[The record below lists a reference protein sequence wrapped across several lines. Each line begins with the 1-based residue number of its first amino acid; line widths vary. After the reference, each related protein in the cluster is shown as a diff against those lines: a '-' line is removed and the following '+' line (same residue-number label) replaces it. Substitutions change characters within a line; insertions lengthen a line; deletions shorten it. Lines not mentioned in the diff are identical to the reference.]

1 MGLLPI
7 AANAYDAQIDGI
19 YYTFNGDEA
28 EVTCLDLDRSYNVN
42 AYSGAIVVPESVNYD
57 GKDYRVTSIGEGAF
71 DNCKNLT
78 SVILPKGVESI
89 GNYSFGGC
97 KSLTAVALP
106 EGVKSIGTG
115 AFSGC
120 TSLESVTLPS
130 SLTSIG
136 EIAFRRCTC
145 LISITIPDG
154 VKDISYGTFASCSN
168 MTDIIFSEGVTSIGE
183 GAFQGCSKLT
193 SISIPNSAT
202 YIGEYAF
209 WNCSSLLSII
219 FGKNMTKIDEYA
231 FKNDHL
237 LTDIYC
243 LAEEVPEATN
253 AFSAWSYRPMESTT
267 LHVPASSID
276 SYKTTE
282 PWNCFGNIVALPAVA
297 NEYIDPQTN
306 VVYTYEPGQG
316 TASVKAGY
324 EEAQSTGFG
333 EGEVFFY
340 SGSPDAEGDIVI
352 LDRFSVGTEEYVV
365 TRIGEGAFR
374 ENSKIKSVSIPETV
388 TDIGKLAFCWC
399 DSLTSV
405 QLPSGLTKIAP
416 WLFCCCNQLMSVTI
430 PSSVSTIGER
440 AFADCGSL
448 ANITLP
454 ESLTSIGYG
463 VFSNCYFVEDSFINK
478 STLTSSNKWG
488 ATLCDMETSEGLMLK
503 DNGVVFC
510 RPWTWINSV
519 TIPNGV
525 TSIEK
530 KAFMDRSGLTS
541 VTIPYSVTSIGED
554 AFLRCFG
561 LSSVTIPSSVTKIGN
576 SAFCL
581 CYGLTSVTIGSGMA
595 SIGAGAFY
603 ECRNLRNVC
612 CYAEDVPDTGINTF
626 EGLPIASATLHVPA
640 GSVEKYKATAPW
652 NEFGNIVEDLH
663 QPLPFLE
670 DNPIWVYKY
679 ERLAHWY
686 SGRFIDK
693 GNRSFAYYFLGG
705 KKEIEGKVYTM
716 MGEIIN
722 YGDNKLAVSRWL
734 PVREEN
740 GVVYAFTDS
749 LPGLIEHDYLEVPY
763 LQVGREC
770 VLYNF
775 CSEIGETLFP
785 QKNYTAVMSYDTYQ
799 LMDGTA
805 CRVLKTKNEDFCLYE
820 KLGYLNGG
828 AAYGVMDPP
837 FEIIDQTGGDV
848 FEERLNAYFGNDMM
862 LYKAPDAQEGLCVND
877 TCSTRDDAEAYVR
890 SYKPDP
896 RQEEVFA
903 FIRRLQKA
911 SEVEPVTFTAGQM
924 ATIILPTE
932 PDAGKGKYYRLDR
945 VEAEQ
950 IVFEQ
955 ELQPRAHVPY
965 IIVPF
970 EDFSIDPGQ
979 LELEGL
985 KPDTVSVD
993 GISFIGTFRRD
1004 EIDSKDGLHVEIIDA
1019 TSDCS
1024 PLPAEGQGERLA
1036 FVGTL
1041 RAYLTWHDPYNPGGS
1056 KGPEEEMKIVLHD
1069 HGTGSLSPG
1078 PSPEGEGRKD
1088 AAIYDLSGKMVN
1100 GKWLNGKS
1108 PKGIYIKD
1116 RKKWVL
1122 QH

>member
-89 GNYSFGGC
+89 GNYSFSVC

-115 AFSGC
+115 AFEGC

-136 EIAFRRCTC
+136 EIAFRHCTC

-202 YIGEYAF
+202 YIGKYAF
-209 WNCSSLLSII
+209 LNCSSLLSII

-365 TRIGEGAFR
+365 TRIGEGAFQ

-416 WLFCCCNQLMSVTI
+416 GLFCCCNQLMSVTI

-463 VFSNCYFVEDSFINK
+463 VFSNCYFVADSFINK

-640 GSVEKYKATAPW
+640 GSVDSYKAVSTW
-652 NEFGNIVEDLH
+652 NEFGNIVAIEKIAQEYFPEGTKWTEIRLDTL
-663 QPLPFLE
+663 
-670 DNPIWVYKY
+670 KY
-679 ERLAHWY
+679 DSWY
-686 SGRFIDK
+686 SKIGDEWVPNF
-693 GNRSFAYYFLGG
+693 
-705 KKEIEGKVYTM
+705 ETIEYRVQGIYSNFSETFGDNSLKCVYTNCS
-716 MGEIIN
+716 E
-722 YGDNKLAVSRWL
+722 W
-734 PVREEN
+734 
-740 GVVYAFTDS
+740 TDS
-749 LPGLIEHDYLEVPY
+749 LSLLIIEGEINEYLNYGRRVMATVPIY
-763 LQVGREC
+763 FDTWDVPSPAMAYNFDWRVGMPISFIDILSTTYDHNSETAVFGIIEEINEGNFGGVRPLNYTDVNGVRIIQGIGVTTWNDGEC
-770 VLYNF
+770 IFGPVRPYDAMAFHQGIVYPERHYRSMLVHFERDGEVLYDVWP
-775 CSEIGETLFP
+775 EKE
-785 QKNYTAVMSYDTYQ
+785 AVT
-799 LMDGTA
+799 
-805 CRVLKTKNEDFCLYE
+805 ED
-820 KLGYLNGG
+820 
-828 AAYGVMDPP
+828 
-837 FEIIDQTGGDV
+837 
-848 FEERLNAYFGNDMM
+848 
-862 LYKAPDAQEGLCVND
+862 
-877 TCSTRDDAEAYVR
+877 
-890 SYKPDP
+890 
-896 RQEEVFA
+896 
-903 FIRRLQKA
+903 
-911 SEVEPVTFTAGQM
+911 PVIFTEGQM

-945 VEAEQ
+945 VDGSE

-985 KPDTVSVD
+985 KPDTVSVN

-1004 EIDSKDGLHVEIIDA
+1004 EIDSKDGLQVEIIDA

-1024 PLPAEGQGERLA
+1024 ALPAEGQGERLA

-1041 RAYLTWHDPYNPGGS
+1041 RAYLTWDDPYGPGAT

-1069 HGTGSLSPG
+1069 RGTGSLSPA

-1100 GKWLNGKS
+1100 GKRLNGKS

>member
-1 MGLLPI
+1 MNNIL
-7 AANAYDAQIDGI
+7 
-19 YYTFNGDEA
+19 
-28 EVTCLDLDRSYNVN
+28 
-42 AYSGAIVVPESVNYD
+42 
-57 GKDYRVTSIGEGAF
+57 
-71 DNCKNLT
+71 NLT
-78 SVILPKGVESI
+78 TAKAPFVVILLMLCVQ
-89 GNYSFGGC
+89 
-97 KSLTAVALP
+97 SL
-106 EGVKSIGTG
+106 
-115 AFSGC
+115 
-120 TSLESVTLPS
+120 
-130 SLTSIG
+130 
-136 EIAFRRCTC
+136 
-145 LISITIPDG
+145 
-154 VKDISYGTFASCSN
+154 
-168 MTDIIFSEGVTSIGE
+168 
-183 GAFQGCSKLT
+183 
-193 SISIPNSAT
+193 
-202 YIGEYAF
+202 
-209 WNCSSLLSII
+209 
-219 FGKNMTKIDEYA
+219 
-231 FKNDHL
+231 
-237 LTDIYC
+237 
-243 LAEEVPEATN
+243 
-253 AFSAWSYRPMESTT
+253 
-267 LHVPASSID
+267 
-276 SYKTTE
+276 
-282 PWNCFGNIVALPAVA
+282 
-297 NEYIDPQTN
+297 
-306 VVYTYEPGQG
+306 
-316 TASVKAGY
+316 
-324 EEAQSTGFG
+324 AQS
-333 EGEVFFY
+333 
-340 SGSPDAEGDIVI
+340 
-352 LDRFSVGTEEYVV
+352 
-365 TRIGEGAFR
+365 
-374 ENSKIKSVSIPETV
+374 ET
-388 TDIGKLAFCWC
+388 
-399 DSLTSV
+399 
-405 QLPSGLTKIAP
+405 P
-416 WLFCCCNQLMSVTI
+416 
-430 PSSVSTIGER
+430 
-440 AFADCGSL
+440 
-448 ANITLP
+448 
-454 ESLTSIGYG
+454 
-463 VFSNCYFVEDSFINK
+463 
-478 STLTSSNKWG
+478 
-488 ATLCDMETSEGLMLK
+488 
-503 DNGVVFC
+503 
-510 RPWTWINSV
+510 
-519 TIPNGV
+519 
-525 TSIEK
+525 
-530 KAFMDRSGLTS
+530 
-541 VTIPYSVTSIGED
+541 
-554 AFLRCFG
+554 
-561 LSSVTIPSSVTKIGN
+561 
-576 SAFCL
+576 
-581 CYGLTSVTIGSGMA
+581 
-595 SIGAGAFY
+595 
-603 ECRNLRNVC
+603 
-612 CYAEDVPDTGINTF
+612 
-626 EGLPIASATLHVPA
+626 
-640 GSVEKYKATAPW
+640 
-652 NEFGNIVEDLH
+652 H

-848 FEERLNAYFGNDMM
+848 FENRLNAYFGNDMM

-890 SYKPDP
+890 SYKHDP

-924 ATIILPTE
+924 ATVILPTE

-945 VEAEQ
+945 IEEGK
-950 IVFEQ
+950 IIFEQ

-985 KPDTVSVD
+985 KPDTVSV
-993 GISFIGTFRRD
+993 GSISFIGTYVRT
-1004 EIDSKDGLHVEIIDA
+1004 ELPALTGGDGEWRPFPPSLGGDGGGFYRIID
-1019 TSDCS
+1019 TTPDCS

-1041 RAYLTWHDPYNPGGS
+1041 RAYLTWDDPYGPGAT
-1056 KGPEEEMKIVLHD
+1056 KGPEEELKIVLHD
-1069 HGTGSLSPG
+1069 RGTGSLSPA

-1108 PKGIYIKD
+1108 PRDIYIKD
-1116 RKKWVL
+1116 RKKWVKPFK
-1122 QH
+1122 